1 MNNNNNNALWDMTFG
16 LFESPK
22 KEQPIKAKRTRK
34 PRTLLNNKEKKQFL
48 QNEWK
53 FTTLNFK
60 YSKNGVCRIYNR
72 RNEKTVFFAGGG
84 GYDKKGVCLANFIEE
99 YFKNELKKINSS
111 KFYGLTHY
119 NTKTSK
125 YNKKANKN
133 TKTYLEGASG
143 FNSMERIL
151 NKIGF
156 KLNFVYESNN
166 NIVYT
171 LNKA

>member
-1 MNNNNNNALWDMTFG
+1 MNNNNNALWNLTFG
-16 LFESPK
+16 LFETSK

-99 YFKNELKKINSS
+99 YLKMNVLILKKLILTPKKLKNVIVNILL
-111 KFYGLTHY
+111 KFGMLGE
-119 NTKTSK
+119 
-125 YNKKANKN
+125 
-133 TKTYLEGASG
+133 L
-143 FNSMERIL
+143 
-151 NKIGF
+151 
-156 KLNFVYESNN
+156 
-166 NIVYT
+166 
-171 LNKA
+171 